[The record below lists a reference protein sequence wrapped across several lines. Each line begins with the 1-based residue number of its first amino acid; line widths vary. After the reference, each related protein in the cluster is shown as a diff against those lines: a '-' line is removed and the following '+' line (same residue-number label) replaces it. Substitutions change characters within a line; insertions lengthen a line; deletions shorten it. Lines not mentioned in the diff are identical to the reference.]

1 MKKQWS
7 LNRGSSLISLAAGL
21 FTTVLYFV
29 TSCRGFDP
37 MLSGKAAVEHLGLAP
52 FPPMQH
58 PVWGFFLR
66 LLDALPG
73 GLAPAAHLFNALC
86 MGVVSG
92 LLCSLMQAWR
102 WDTLPEKYRCNR
114 HERGLSLFTGVL
126 ASVIFTLTL
135 PAWVA
140 GTRAMPLTLGV
151 AGMLLLFRLLLA
163 FSRRS
168 SGWLAALISL
178 LWGAGIVEYGTFAIL
193 LPVLGVLF
201 LLLLWRADML
211 RKKMLLLLALCGL
224 SGLSL
229 YLWEALAYMRSP
241 AYGWRE
247 FEGLHQV
254 LWYLWREQ
262 YLEMKSGM
270 VSAGWLLAFTML
282 IVPWITLLFLPL
294 TQQRKSR
301 FRAPSWFLFLVFG
314 LMAVVVL
321 LNLPPAPWVFSR
333 VYPLLVLPYLFFASW
348 AARLVGTVAFTLTS
362 GRPDVPRL
370 SFFRCGVLALAGAAL
385 ISLLGVTGLRNY
397 AIVQPMGSDQINEL
411 GSAMAES
418 LPDGAYIIA
427 NGLLDH
433 AIQLAAHESGKNV
446 YLINLPYCISKSY
459 RRYVASLFD
468 DPRLQNLAVIGWQP
482 FMEEWSR
489 RDAEFGRRV
498 HILQP
503 PDLWARLGYTPVPN
517 PVLYAGMNEQ
527 SPMDADALKAS
538 AAYCLSLVKG
548 WTATL
553 PKANLGAGWYSA
565 AQTLLSQVCNNLG
578 VVLEDHAL
586 APEAEALYQASLR
599 LDEQNICALMNR
611 ISLLHARDDALAGEL
626 EKQLEGMVSGD
637 KQRFSFWQLSSRYG
651 YIRNPGFYMAQGY
664 AWAISGKPSAA
675 IREVQRAIDLS
686 GETPAMKTLLAQLYV
701 NASDPEEGEKLYKSL
716 LDDDPAN
723 TRVLAGL
730 AHLALARQDA
740 EGARLY
746 LDRLRELDV
755 PEAEGLEEAI
765 VAVMSAYSDD
775 YAGTRDLLK
784 KMLKKSPGNVRLWA
798 TLALLASENEDP
810 STVREA
816 EGILENA
823 VQENPML
830 ALALAQLNLRSGN
843 QAQAKLNL
851 IRAIRLRPGETLLHE
866 QYLQLLVNMRLRD
879 EAEEECR
886 VILELNPDNA
896 VANYVIGTI
905 QASRGEEALAENSY
919 RASLAVKRSPLVL
932 NDLAWLLA
940 NKGDADLPETLACAE
955 EALRLDP
962 ENPNTMDTYG
972 YILMKQGRL
981 AESEQ
986 QLRRALNSQPNN
998 PVMLLHLAEL
1008 SEKQGQNEA
1017 ALQLAEPL
1025 LQRMSELS
1033 APEYTTLREMVFR
1046 VRALMKKTP
1055 EGT

>member
-1 MKKQWS
+1 
-7 LNRGSSLISLAAGL
+7 
-21 FTTVLYFV
+21 
-29 TSCRGFDP
+29 
-37 MLSGKAAVEHLGLAP
+37 MLSCKTVVEHLGLAP

-58 PVWGFFLR
+58 PVWGFVLR
-66 LLDALPG
+66 SLDALPV

-86 MGVVSG
+86 MGVASG

-114 HERGLSLFTGVL
+114 HEQGLSLFTGML

-135 PAWVA
+135 PAWLA
-140 GTRAMPLTLGV
+140 GTRAMPLSMGV
-151 AGMLLLFRLLLA
+151 AGILILFRLLLA
-163 FSRRS
+163 FSRHS
-168 SGWLAALISL
+168 SRWLAALISL
-178 LWGAGIVEYGTFAIL
+178 LWGVGIVEYGSFAVL
-193 LPVLGVLF
+193 LPVVGILF

-211 RKKMLLLLALCGL
+211 RMKMLLLLALCGL
-224 SGLSL
+224 AGLSL
-229 YLWEALAYMRSP
+229 YLWESLAYMRSP

-262 YLEMKSGM
+262 YLELKAGM

-294 TQQRKSR
+294 TQRRKSR
-301 FRAPSWFLFLVFG
+301 FQAPSWFLFLVFG

-321 LNLPPAPWVFSR
+321 LNLPPAPWVFSG
-333 VYPLLVLPYLFFASW
+333 VYPLLVLPYLFFSSW
-348 AARLVGTVAFTLTS
+348 VARLVGTVFFALTS
-362 GRPDVPRL
+362 GRPDAPGLSVPR
-370 SFFRCGVLALAGAAL
+370 RAMVVVAGAAL
-385 ISLLGVTGLRNY
+385 ISFLGVTAARNY
-397 AIVQPMGSDQINEL
+397 AIVQPAASNQIYEL
-411 GSAMAES
+411 GCGMAEP
-418 LPDGAYIIA
+418 LPDGSYVIA

-433 AIQLAAHESGKNV
+433 TIILAAHKSGKTIH
-446 YLINLPYCISKSY
+446 LINLPYCISKSY
-459 RRYVASLFD
+459 RRYVGSLFD
-468 DPRLQNLAVIGWQP
+468 DPRLQNLAGIGWQP
-482 FMEEWSR
+482 FMQEWSR
-489 RDAEFGRRV
+489 RDTEFGRRV

-503 PDLWARLGYTPVPN
+503 PDLWSRLGYTPVPN
-517 PVLYAGMNEQ
+517 PVLYAGMNEE
-527 SPMDADALKAS
+527 SPMDGDTLKGS
-538 AAYCLSLVKG
+538 AAYCLNLATN
-548 WTATL
+548 WTAAL
-553 PKANLGAGWYSA
+553 PESNLGLAWYNA
-565 AQTLLSQVCNNLG
+565 VQTLLSQVCNNLG
-578 VVLEDHAL
+578 VVLEDHEL
-586 APEAEALYQASLR
+586 ADDADALYQASLR

-611 ISLLHARDDALAGEL
+611 ISLLRTHDDVAAGEL
-626 EKQLEGMVSGD
+626 QKQLDERVAAR

-686 GETPAMKTLLAQLYV
+686 GETPAMKTLLAHLYV
-701 NASDPEEGEKLYKSL
+701 NASEPEEGEKLYKSL
-716 LDDDPAN
+716 LDEDPAN
-723 TRVLAGL
+723 TRALAGL

-755 PEAEGLEEAI
+755 PEADGLEEAI

-775 YAGTRDLLK
+775 YAETRDLLK
-784 KMLKKSPGNVRLWA
+784 GLLKKNPGNVRLWA
-798 TLALLASENEDP
+798 TLALLAGENEDE
-810 STVREA
+810 STTREA
-816 EGILENA
+816 EGVLENA
-823 VQENPML
+823 VQDNPML

-843 QAQAKLNL
+843 YTQAKLNL
-851 IRAIRLRPGETLLHE
+851 VRAIRFRPGEIRLHE

-886 VILELNPDNA
+886 VILELNTDNA
-896 VANYVIGTI
+896 LANYVIGTI

-919 RASLAVKRSPLVL
+919 RTSLAVKRSPLVL

-940 NKGDADLPETLACAE
+940 GKGRADQAETLAYAE

-972 YILMKQGRL
+972 YILMKQNRL

-986 QLRRALNSQPNN
+986 QLRRALSSQPDN
-998 PVMLLHLAEL
+998 PVLLLHLAEL
-1008 SEKQGQNEA
+1008 YEKQGQNEA
-1017 ALQLAEPL
+1017 ARQLAEPL

-1033 APEYTTLREMVFR
+1033 PAEYVTLREMVFR
-1046 VRALMKKTP
+1046 IRTAQKNMP
-1055 EGT
+1055 EDV